1 MPTYTTQNGQG
12 GEKNLFI
19 DGNQSVCP
27 FVPAIPFQGNM
38 GQVQLMRIPCS
49 TLCPHAFLK
58 EDTYTISC
66 GNHPQ
71 TFAID
76 GNPNNENGKL
86 LYQI

>member
-1 MPTYTTQNGQG
+1 MPKYTTQTGQG

-27 FVPAIPFQGNM
+27 FVPAIPIQGNM

-49 TLCPHAFLK
+49 TLCPHAFLN

-66 GNHPQ
+66 GNQ
-71 TFAID
+71 SQSFALE
-76 GNPNNENGKL
+76 GNPNSENGKL